1 MPSLEGAGVPVTV
14 FGARESTHNMINDRI
29 GEPGDP
35 GSDAVFAFV
44 KQALSR

>member
-1 MPSLEGAGVPVTV
+1 MTV
-14 FGARESTHNMINDRI
+14 FGARESTHNMINDSI
-29 GEPGDP
+29 GKPDDA